1 MAKFV
6 FRAYSPRGTL
16 EERVITGDTAA
27 IINRDLIERGYRV
40 IALRPAKS
48 GWRWF
53 YRQMPTFFRVKT
65 SDIVLFSRQLAT
77 FLRVGVPITDAIK
90 LLRDG
95 TKSGAF
101 KAALEDIN
109 DDLDEGEAFSEA
121 VAHQPTVFN
130 QLYVDMIRAAEYSG
144 SLDKV
149 LVQIATYLQRQ
160 DSALRKLRSAMIYPA
175 VILTLAAGV
184 CTVLVVVVLP
194 NFVLLF
200 REFHANLPLPTRMLI
215 ALGAFSQSY
224 RVEIVATL
232 AIVAL
237 AAFLFFQTR
246 TGRIF
251 WDFALLRLPVL
262 GGIVQYA
269 IIERFMRTLS
279 TMLGAGI
286 AISQTFDVAIAASGN
301 IRYKRG
307 LEAVRKRMI
316 TGDGFSA
323 PLEATGLF
331 EPMMIRM
338 VRVGEETGT
347 LDSSLEQIADFL
359 TEEMDY
365 KVRNM
370 IALMEPA
377 LIIAVGAAVGF
388 VAISVIMPMYGLLQT
403 VK

>member
-16 EERVITGDTAA
+16 EERVVTGDTAA
-27 IINRDLIERGYRV
+27 FINRDLLERGYRV
-40 IALRPAKS
+40 VALRPAKS
-48 GWRWF
+48 GWRWI

-65 SDIVLFSRQLAT
+65 SDLVLFSRQLAT

-101 KAALEDIN
+101 RAALDDIN

-121 VAHQPTVFN
+121 VAHHPNVFN

-144 SLDKV
+144 NLDKV

-160 DSALRKLRSAMIYPA
+160 DSAVKKLRSAMIYPA
-175 VILTLAAGV
+175 VILTLAVGV
-184 CTVLVVVVLP
+184 CTVLIVIVLP

-200 REFHANLPLPTRMLI
+200 KEFHANLPLPTRMLI
-215 ALGAFSQSY
+215 ALGVFSQSF

-232 AIVAL
+232 AIIVM
-237 AAFLFFQTR
+237 AAFFFFQSR
-246 TGRIF
+246 PGRIF
-251 WDFALLRLPVL
+251 WDLAILRLPVL

-269 IIERFMRTLS
+269 IIERFMRTLA

-307 LEAVRKRMI
+307 LEAVRKRMV
-316 TGDGFSA
+316 TGDGFSD

>member
-6 FRAYSPRGTL
+6 FRAYSPRGAL
-16 EERVITGDTAA
+16 EERVVSGDTAA
-27 IINRDLIERGYRV
+27 FINRDLLERGYRV
-40 IALRPAKS
+40 VALRPAKS
-48 GWRWF
+48 GWRWL

-95 TKSGAF
+95 TKSGPF
-101 KAALEDIN
+101 KAALDDIN
-109 DDLDEGEAFSEA
+109 DDLDDGEAFSAA
-121 VAHQPTVFN
+121 VAHHPTAFN

-144 SLDKV
+144 RLDTV

-160 DSALRKLRSAMIYPA
+160 DSAVKKLRSAMIYPA
-175 VILTLAAGV
+175 VILTLAVGV
-184 CTVLVVVVLP
+184 CTVLVLVVLP

-200 REFHANLPLPTRMLI
+200 REFNASLPWPTRVLI
-215 ALGAFSQSY
+215 AIGAFSQTW
-224 RVEIVATL
+224 RIEIVATL
-232 AIVAL
+232 AILVVAG
-237 AAFLFFQTR
+237 FFFFQSR
-246 TGRIF
+246 IGRIF
-251 WDFALLRLPVL
+251 WDHALLRLPVL

-269 IIERFMRTLS
+269 IIERFMRTLA
-279 TMLGAGI
+279 TMLSAGI
-286 AISQTFDVAIAASGN
+286 PISQTFDIAIAAAGN
-301 IRYKRG
+301 IRYRRG
-307 LEAVRKRMI
+307 LDAVRKRMV
-316 TGDGFSA
+316 TGDGFSE

-331 EPMMIRM
+331 APMMIRM

-359 TEEMDY
+359 SEEMDY

-388 VAISVIMPMYGLLQT
+388 VAVSVIMPMYGLLQA

>member
-6 FRAYSPRGTL
+6 FTAYSPRGTL
-16 EERVITGDTAA
+16 EERVVSGDTAA
-27 IINRDLIERGYRV
+27 LINRDLLDRGYRV
-40 IALRPAKS
+40 VALRPAKS

-65 SDIVLFSRQLAT
+65 SDLVLFSRQLAT

-121 VAHQPTVFN
+121 VAHQPNVFN

-160 DSALRKLRSAMIYPA
+160 DSAVKKLRSAMIYPA
-175 VILTLAAGV
+175 VILTLAFGV
-184 CTVLVVVVLP
+184 CTVLVLVVLP

-200 REFHANLPLPTRMLI
+200 NEFHANLPMPTRMLI

-224 RVEIVATL
+224 RVEIIATL
-232 AIVAL
+232 VIVAL
-237 AAFLFFQTR
+237 AAFFFFQTR

-251 WDFALLRLPVL
+251 WDLALLRLPVL
-262 GGIVQYA
+262 GGIVRYA
-269 IIERFMRTLS
+269 IIERFMRTLA

-286 AISQTFDVAIAASGN
+286 PISQTFDVAIAASGN

-307 LEAVRKRMI
+307 LEAVRKRMV
-316 TGDGFSA
+316 TGDGFSE

-388 VAISVIMPMYGLLQT
+388 VAVSVIMPMYGLLQT

>member
-16 EERVITGDTAA
+16 EERVVRGDTASL
-27 IINRDLIERGYRV
+27 INRDLVERGYRV
-40 IALRPAKS
+40 VALRPAKS

-53 YRQMPTFFRVKT
+53 YRQMPTFFRVKA
-65 SDIVLFSRQLAT
+65 SDLVLFSRQLAT

-101 KAALEDIN
+101 RAALDDIN

-121 VAHQPTVFN
+121 VAHHPTVFN

-160 DSALRKLRSAMIYPA
+160 DSAVKKLRSAMIYPA

-184 CTVLVVVVLP
+184 CTVLIVVVLP

-200 REFHANLPLPTRMLI
+200 REFHANLPLPTRILI
-215 ALGAFSQSY
+215 ALGAFSEAY
-224 RVEIVATL
+224 RYEIIAS
-232 AIVAL
+232 IAL
-237 AAFLFFQTR
+237 LFLVGFTFFQSR
-246 TGRIF
+246 PGKIF
-251 WDFALLRLPVL
+251 WDYALLRLPVL
-262 GGIVQYA
+262 GSIVQYA
-269 IIERFMRTLS
+269 IIERFMRTLA

-286 AISQTFDVAIAASGN
+286 PISQTFDVAIASAGN
-301 IRYKRG
+301 VRYKRG
-307 LEAVRKRMI
+307 LDSVRKRMV

-331 EPMMIRM
+331 APMMIRM

-347 LDSSLEQIADFL
+347 LDASLEQIADFL
-359 TEEMDY
+359 SEEMDY

-388 VAISVIMPMYGLLQT
+388 VAISVITPMYGLLQT